1 MTTTDPHSTVLQLND
16 VTRTYPSGK
25 STLTALDR
33 VTIGLRR
40 GSWTAIMGP
49 SGSGK
54 STLLNSAAG
63 LDAPDSGRI
72 LLNGEDIASLSDD
85 VLTRMR
91 RTEIGFIFQQ
101 FNLVAALSAAQNV
114 ALPLRLAGRRDAN
127 RAAAEALNSVGL
139 GKHTG
144 HKPRELSG
152 GQQQRVA
159 IARALAT
166 RPSILFADEPTG
178 ALDSASAATVLDLLR
193 ALVDEQA
200 QTILMVTH
208 DPSAAARADQVAFL
222 RDGRLVTTLNGADAN
237 QIAAT
242 LAELETLA
250 GTGVQG

>member
-1 MTTTDPHSTVLQLND
+1 MTETTSYSTVLHLKGI
-16 VTRTYPSGK
+16 TRTYKSGT
-25 STLTALDR
+25 SILTALDH
-33 VTIGLRR
+33 VTIGCRR

-54 STLLNSAAG
+54 STLLNCAAG
-63 LDAPDSGRI
+63 LDTPDSGQI
-72 LLNGEDIASLSDD
+72 FLDGHDIASLSDD

-101 FNLVAALSAAQNV
+101 FNLVAALSAVQNV
-114 ALPLRLAGRRDAN
+114 ALPLRLAGRKDADSV
-127 RAAAEALNSVGL
+127 ATKALISLGL
-139 GKHTG
+139 GEHIR

-159 IARALAT
+159 IARAVAT

-178 ALDSASAATVLDLLR
+178 ALDSTSAATVLDLLR
-193 ALVDEQA
+193 TLVDEHA

-208 DPSAAARADQVAFL
+208 DPTAAARADHVAFL
-222 RDGRLVTTLNGADAN
+222 RDGRLVTMLNGAGAN

-242 LAELETLA
+242 LTELETRA
-250 GTGVQG
+250 GRGGQR

>member
-1 MTTTDPHSTVLQLND
+1 MNESAPLSTVLHLQD
-16 VTRTYPSGK
+16 VTRTYQSGT

-33 VTIGLRR
+33 VTIGCRR

-54 STLLNSAAG
+54 STLLNCAAG
-63 LDAPDSGRI
+63 LDVPNSGQV
-72 LLNGEDIASLSDD
+72 LLDGRDIAGFSDD

-91 RTEIGFIFQQ
+91 RTDIGFIFQQ
-101 FNLVAALSAAQNV
+101 FNLVAALTALQNV
-114 ALPLRLAGRRDAN
+114 MLPLRLANRKDAD
-127 RAAAEALNSVGL
+127 AAATDALTVLGL
-139 GKHTG
+139 QEHAE

-178 ALDSASAATVLDLLR
+178 ALDSTSANTVLDILR

-208 DPSAAARADQVAFL
+208 DPAAAARADHVAFL
-222 RDGRLVTTLNGADAN
+222 RDGRLVTTLNGANAS
-237 QIAAT
+237 QIASA
-242 LAELETLA
+242 LADLETA
-250 GTGVQG
+250 R